1 MPQIYRHKLDFRASC
16 KNEVFSPF
24 LAAAAVGG
32 LGCADVVLPVD
43 GAVLTLETVVLAV
56 GVVESLVVAA
66 GGLDVVD
73 VGREVERIGEGLR
86 QRKTV
91 CRKLKKKTKQTKKP

>member
-1 MPQIYRHKLDFRASC
+1 MSC

-24 LAAAAVGG
+24 LAAAAAAGG

-56 GVVESLVVAA
+56 GVVESLVVAV
-66 GGLDVVD
+66 GGLDVAD
-73 VGREVERIGEGLR
+73 VGLEVKRPAEGL
-86 QRKTV
+86 QAEKNNEG
-91 CRKLKKKTKQTKKP
+91 KKKKTLNTQLYCVVHSFC